1 MTYKFTNR
9 ANKAIEIANELALEL
24 GHSYIGTEHILY
36 GLAKEGSGV
45 ATRVLENQ
53 QITAD
58 DILNKI
64 EELIGRDEPI
74 ENIVDFTPRTKR
86 VVESAFIEARK
97 IGYNFIGTEHL
108 LIGILREGDCIA
120 AKILLDLNVNIPKLY
135 NEIIKVINEGENHN
149 SDGTET
155 GNTKSNSGRGKGSYN
170 QTPTLNQF
178 GEDLTKKA
186 EEGKLDP
193 IIGRK
198 EEIERVIQILS
209 RRTKNNPC
217 LIGEPGVGKTAAVE
231 GLAQKI
237 VLGDVPEI
245 LKDKRVVT
253 LDISG
258 MVAGAKYRG
267 DFEERI
273 KKALDEV
280 KKAGDIIL
288 FIDEIHTI
296 VGAGAAE
303 GAIDAANILKPLLAR
318 GEIQLVGATTLN
330 EYRKFIEKDAA
341 LERRFSPVTVNEP
354 SEKDTILILKGIR
367 DKYEAHHNVKITD
380 EAIDAAV
387 SLSIRYINDRFL
399 PDKAIDLIDEAAS
412 RARLKT
418 FTEPENL
425 KKLQEDIEKV
435 KNEKEEAVINQKFE
449 KAAELRD
456 EEKSLKEKFEKEQNK
471 WKNKNTKS
479 IINITD
485 ENIAEVIASWTGIP
499 AKKITEDENEKLK
512 KLEVELHKRVVGQ
525 NEAVEAVSKAIRRGR
540 VGLKDPKRPI
550 GSFLFLG
557 PTGVGKTELSKAL
570 AEVLFGDEN
579 SMIRIDMSE
588 FMEPHSVSKLIGSP
602 PGYVGF
608 DEGGQLTEKIR
619 RKPYSVIL
627 FDEIEKAHPDV
638 MNMLLQILED
648 GRLTDSQGRT
658 VNFKNTVIIMTSNIG
673 ARLITDKK
681 HLGFT
686 SSNVSINQS
695 AEQNEDE
702 NAKMEKAQKE
712 YEETKKEVMA
722 ELKKELRPEFINRI
736 DEIIVFHKL
745 NEIEI
750 NQIIDIML
758 NEVTNR
764 LKEQKYNIEL
774 EPEVKEM
781 IAKEGIDKNF
791 GARPLRRTIQN
802 LVEDRLAEEI
812 LDGKLEKG
820 KKAKFTVKDGK
831 MRQLG
836 QS

>member
-1 MTYKFTNR
+1 MTYKFTNS
-9 ANKAIEIANELALEL
+9 ASKALEIASQVAMEF
-24 GHSYIGTEHILY
+24 GHNYIGTEHILY
-36 GLAKEGSGV
+36 GLLEEGNGV
-45 ATRVLENQ
+45 ASKVLQNQ
-53 QITAD
+53 GLTVQ
-58 DILNKI
+58 KI
-64 EELIGRDEPI
+64 EEEIDELVGREVKTDQI
-74 ENIVDFTPRTKR
+74 IDFTPRSKR
-86 VVESAFIEARK
+86 IIELAFLEARK
-97 IGYNFIGTEHL
+97 LGYNYIGTEHIL
-108 LIGILREGDCIA
+108 MGILREGDSIA
-120 AKILLDLNVNIPKLY
+120 SRILINLKVDIPKLY
-135 NEIIKVINEGENHN
+135 NEIIKVINEGE
-149 SDGTET
+149 DYTT
-155 GNTKSNSGRGKGSYN
+155 GNEDLKNGEKTNYSKGSYR
-170 QTPTLNQF
+170 QTTTLNQF

-193 IIGRK
+193 VIGRK
-198 EEIERVIQILS
+198 EEIQRVIQILS

-217 LIGEPGVGKTAAVE
+217 LIGEPGVGKTAVVE

-237 VLGDVPEI
+237 FSGDVPEI
-245 LKDKRVVT
+245 LKNKRVVS

-273 KKALDEV
+273 KKVLNEV

-330 EYRKFIEKDAA
+330 EYRKYIEKDSA

-354 SEKDTILILKGIR
+354 TEKETIEILKGIR

-387 SLSIRYINDRFL
+387 SLSVRYINDRYL

-418 FTEPENL
+418 YTEPDSI
-425 KKLQEDIEKV
+425 KKLQEQVEEKR
-435 KNEKEEAVINQKFE
+435 KNKEEAVRNQKFE
-449 KAAELRD
+449 KAAKYRD
-456 EEKSLKEKFEKEQNK
+456 EEKALKEKLEKEETK

-479 IINITD
+479 VTNITE
-485 ENIAEVIASWTGIP
+485 ENIAEVISNWTGIP
-499 AKKITEDENEKLK
+499 VKKITEDENEKLK
-512 KLEVELHKRVVGQ
+512 NLEKALHERVIGQ
-525 NEAVEAVSKAIRRGR
+525 NEAVEAVAKAIRRGR

-588 FMEPHSVSKLIGSP
+588 YMEQHSVSKLIGSP

-608 DEGGQLTEKIR
+608 DDGGQLTEKIR

-638 MNMLLQILED
+638 MNLLLQILED

-658 VNFKNTVIIMTSNIG
+658 VDFKNTVIIMTSNIG
-673 ARLITDKK
+673 ARVITDKK
-681 HLGFT
+681 SLGF
-686 SSNVSINQS
+686 VKNQ
-695 AEQNEDE
+695 ENEDE
-702 NAKMEKAQKE
+702 NNKKQ
-712 YEETKKEVMA
+712 YEDTKKEVL
-722 ELKKELRPEFINRI
+722 EILKKELRPEFINRI

-745 NEIEI
+745 SDNEIEK
-750 NQIIDIML
+750 IIDIML
-758 NEVTNR
+758 KEVQNR
-764 LKEQKYNIEL
+764 LKAQKIEIEF
-774 EPEVKEM
+774 EPSVKKL
-781 IAKEGIDKNF
+781 IASKGIDKNY

-802 LVEDRLAEEI
+802 LVEDKIADGI
-812 LDGKLEKG
+812 LDGKIEKN
-820 KKAKFTVKDGK
+820 KKITIGEEW
-831 MRQLG
+831 LNG
-836 QS
+836 

>member
-9 ANKAIEIANELALEL
+9 AKKAIEIANEAAIEL
-24 GHSYIGTEHILY
+24 GHNYIGTEHVLY
-36 GLAKEGSGV
+36 GLVKEGNGV
-45 ATRVLENQ
+45 ASKVLNNQ
-53 QITAD
+53 EVTPD
-58 DILNKI
+58 SILDKMV
-64 EELIGRDEPI
+64 ELIGQEEPI
-74 ENIVDFTPRTKR
+74 VETLGFTPRTKR
-86 VVESAFIEARK
+86 VFENAFIEARK
-97 IGYNFIGTEHL
+97 LGYNYIGTEHL

-120 AKILLDLNVNIPKLY
+120 ARILLELNVNIPRLY
-135 NEIIKVINEGENHN
+135 NEIVKVINEGE
-149 SDGTET
+149 DLQGEE
-155 GNTKSNSGRGKGSYN
+155 KSNNKERKGGSYN
-170 QTPTLNQF
+170 QTTTLNQF

-217 LIGEPGVGKTAAVE
+217 LMGEPGVGKTAVVE

-237 VLGDVPEI
+237 VAGDVPEI
-245 LKDKRVVT
+245 LKEKRVVT
-253 LDISG
+253 MDVSG

-273 KKALDEV
+273 KKALAEV

-330 EYRKFIEKDAA
+330 EYRKYIEKDSA
-341 LERRFSPVTVNEP
+341 LERRFSPVNVNEP
-354 SEKDTILILKGIR
+354 SEKDTIKILKGIR
-367 DKYEAHHNVKITD
+367 DKYEAHHGVKITD
-380 EAIDAAV
+380 EAIEAAV
-387 SLSIRYINDRFL
+387 TMSVRYINDRFL

-412 RARLKT
+412 RAKLKT
-418 FTEPENL
+418 YTEPDNL
-425 KKLQEDIEKV
+425 KELEEQIEEMK
-435 KNEKEEAVINQKFE
+435 KDKEEAVATQKFE
-449 KAAELRD
+449 KAAALRD
-456 EEKSLKEKFEKEQNK
+456 KEKELKEEYEKEQKK
-471 WKNKNTKS
+471 WKNKNTKQVT
-479 IINITD
+479 NIAE
-485 ENIAEVIASWTGIP
+485 ENIAEVISNWTGIP
-499 AKKITEDENEKLK
+499 ASKITEDENVKLK
-512 KLEVELHKRVVGQ
+512 NLEKNLHERVIGQ

-570 AEVLFGDEN
+570 AESLFGDEN
-579 SMIRIDMSE
+579 AMIRVDMSE

-608 DEGGQLTEKIR
+608 EEGGQLTEKIR

-658 VNFKNTVIIMTSNIG
+658 VNFKNTVVIMTSNIG

-681 HLGFT
+681 SLGFSQVNT
-686 SSNVSINQS
+686 
-695 AEQNEDE
+695 EEE
-702 NAKMEKAQKE
+702 NSKKE
-712 YEETKKEVMA
+712 YEETKKEVM
-722 ELKKELRPEFINRI
+722 ETLKRELRPEFINRI

-745 NEIEI
+745 SQEEI

-758 NEVTNR
+758 SEVTKR
-764 LKEQKYNIEL
+764 LAIQKIKIEL
-774 EPEVKEM
+774 EPEVKEL
-781 IAKEGIDKNF
+781 IASKGIDKNF
-791 GARPLRRTIQN
+791 GARPLRRTIQSV
-802 LVEDRLAEEI
+802 LEDKLAEEI
-812 LDGKLEKG
+812 LEGNLKKNKLAKIGVKEEKIV
-820 KKAKFTVKDGK
+820 VK
-831 MRQLG
+831 
-836 QS
+836 